1 MNAAEDLRAL
11 LDQRQGR
18 ANRASVAGLTNHVLG
33 GGREA
38 PALIGQ
44 VLHELGQGSRWLL
57 GRQIEES
64 VRQLIRGHIDI
75 DPLTRSE
82 TYLPSNLGFFALEAT
97 LQVCHCCAVEQGT
110 DAATDSFC

>member
-1 MNAAEDLRAL
+1 MNAAEHLRAL

-33 GGREA
+33 GGGKA

-44 VLHELGQGSRWLL
+44 HLYQGSQCSRWLL
-57 GRQIEES
+57 GRQVEES
-64 VRQLIRGHIDI
+64 VRQLVRGHIDI

-82 TYLPSNLGFFALEAT
+82 AYLPGNLGFFALEAT